1 MISFEPSEDQRLML
15 DAARGFAKTLRA
27 RMRETETTRAV
38 ADDLQ
43 KLAADIGLGTI
54 AIPEACGGAGLGLT
68 TAVLL
73 EQELAMGDAAAAFA
87 LRGPGAFGL
96 AAVELGTEEQA
107 ARAIAALEGGFGAV
121 AWGEKKPHPDRPG
134 LCTTATRDGNGYRIS
149 GEKSY
154 VLNADRA
161 SAFIV
166 FAQLDARDSGANQDT
181 AGWNG
186 LAAFIVPKSARGVS
200 ISAREV
206 SLGLDAASVSGV
218 TLTDVVVPEGAR
230 LLGNGD
236 FNAATLRFFV
246 KNALVNAARAVGL
259 SRAAVEVTRDYVET
273 RKAFGKPVAHFQAV
287 AFTVADRSMDA
298 AASAAMVLRAAWM
311 WDAKVP
317 ETDAL
322 RTSAFAISHA
332 LEAAMRC
339 GDDAVQLHGGAGF
352 IRDYPV
358 EKMMRDAKQLQLCAM
373 PAECA
378 DQLAAAIELGRPI
391 DLGLVLPNAESQSA
405 LV

>member
-1 MISFEPSEDQRLML
+1 MISFEPSEDQRMML

-27 RMRETETTRAV
+27 RLRETEKARAIP
-38 ADDLQ
+38 DDLQ
-43 KLAADIGLGTI
+43 KIAADMGLSMV
-54 AIPEACGGAGLGLT
+54 AIPESCGGAGLGLT

-73 EQELAMGDAAAAFA
+73 EQELAMGDAAAAFG

-121 AWGEKKPHPDRPG
+121 AWGESKPHADRPG
-134 LCTTATRDGNGYRIS
+134 LCTTATRDGTGYRIR

-161 SAFIV
+161 SAFVV
-166 FAQLDARDSGANQDT
+166 FAQIDDA

-186 LAAFIVPKSARGVS
+186 LAAFIVPKNAKGVV
-200 ISAREV
+200 IGAREV
-206 SLGLDAASVSGV
+206 SLGLDVASISSI
-218 TLTDVVVPEGAR
+218 TLTDVTVAEAAR
-230 LLGNGD
+230 LSGNGD

-246 KNALVNAARAVGL
+246 KNALINAARAVGL
-259 SRAAVEVTRDYVET
+259 SRTAVDVTRDYVEM

-287 AFTVADRSMDA
+287 AFNVADRSMDA

-317 ETDAL
+317 ENDAL
-322 RTSAFAISHA
+322 RISAFAVSHA

-352 IRDYPV
+352 MRDYPV

-373 PAECA
+373 PAGCA